1 MVRGLARDKMTREQE
16 NRKKKK
22 MLERNLERNSEIRQR
37 FVAEVESFLE
47 KGEKNDKARNNR
59 HRWDG

>member
-1 MVRGLARDKMTREQE
+1 MTREQE